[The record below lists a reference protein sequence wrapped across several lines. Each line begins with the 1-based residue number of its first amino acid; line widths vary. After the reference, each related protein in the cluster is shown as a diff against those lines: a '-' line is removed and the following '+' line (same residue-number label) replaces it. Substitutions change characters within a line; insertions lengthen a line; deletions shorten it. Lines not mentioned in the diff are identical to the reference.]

1 MVILEVLKCFTPKE
15 MKYTCEYGFI
25 FAILIIGGVV
35 NTKESLTLFGV
46 YQEMQFAKTTNYC
59 SFYENKINSKE

>member
-1 MVILEVLKCFTPKE
+1 

-46 YQEMQFAKTTNYC
+46 YQEMQFAKTINYC